1 MKLLELMKAEA
12 VQRALIKRSQKL
24 DLRTI
29 FTLVRDMPY
38 KRASDRRPETLI
50 HEWRGTC
57 SGKHYLLKALFAE
70 LGYPS
75 KVMACTNL
83 TQFDLDKEPV
93 EVREILENVNGRF
106 VDVHNYLIL
115 ELPDGEMIVD
125 ATWPLS
131 AKKYNL
137 PVNESF
143 ELGKDQQIACK
154 PLKTW
159 IVPEEEDPQAYKEQ
173 LLRENF
179 TTEELMARNDFIKAI
194 GNWLN

>member
-83 TQFDLDKEPV
+83 TQFDLNKEPV

-115 ELPDGEMIVD
+115 ELADGEMIVD
-125 ATWPLS
+125 ATWPLT

>member
-115 ELPDGEMIVD
+115 ELADGEMIVD

>member
-125 ATWPLS
+125 ATWPLT